1 MKMIMLTG
9 AGILMLASLAFAQ
22 EEPMPMR
29 GPGAQRLEQ
38 YKKLRMMEALKLD
51 ETTSLKFFA
60 RYNKQAEDLRA
71 LNEKRNGYIDELQS
85 LRRQDA
91 PDAEYQQVLDKLRG
105 LVKPA
110 IEVREKFLD
119 EISSILTP
127 KQVAEYVIF
136 ERNFVQNVRE
146 IMREMQQNRMRMNRP
161 R

>member
-1 MKMIMLTG
+1 MKIIMLTG
-9 AGILMLASLAFAQ
+9 AGILMLASLALGQ
-22 EEPMPMR
+22 EPMPMR

-38 YKKLRMMEALKLD
+38 YKKLRMMEVLKLD

-60 RYNKQAEDLRA
+60 RYNRFQEDLRS
-71 LNEKRNGYIDELQS
+71 LNEKKNGYIDELQS

-91 PDAEYQQVLDKLRG
+91 SDAEYQRVLEKLRALG
-105 LVKPA
+105 KPA
-110 IEVREKFLD
+110 IEIRENFLD

-127 KQVAEYVIF
+127 KQVAEYVVF

>member
-1 MKMIMLTG
+1 
-9 AGILMLASLAFAQ
+9 
-22 EEPMPMR
+22 
-29 GPGAQRLEQ
+29 
-38 YKKLRMMEALKLD
+38 MMEVLKLD

-60 RYNKQAEDLRA
+60 RYNRFQEDLRS
-71 LNEKRNGYIDELQS
+71 LNEKKNGYIDELQS

-91 PDAEYQQVLDKLRG
+91 SDAEYQRVLDKLRALG
-105 LVKPA
+105 KPA
-110 IEVREKFLD
+110 IEIRENFLD

-127 KQVAEYVIF
+127 KQVAEYVVF